1 MRCFQLCD
9 CHHATTHACWSN
21 QGMQGMKTRRPKINQ
36 FCFFLQFLSLKWLL
50 FDTRLKK
57 KMKKKSRFFRKIA
70 RHAVQDKAPSSSV
83 AIHLNDHSS
92 FPNKTTAKPRP
103 SSDTLGVFFFFPNK
117 NESRKKQAHYC
128 VVCFFFQS
136 TPANAPAA

>member
-1 MRCFQLCD
+1 
-9 CHHATTHACWSN
+9 
-21 QGMQGMKTRRPKINQ
+21 
-36 FCFFLQFLSLKWLL
+36 LSLKWLL

-103 SSDTLGVFFFFPNK
+103 SSDTLGVFFFFQTKMNQERNRRIIVLFVFFLNQRLPTHLPHEVKRRVFFKHVQSATRWPN
-117 NESRKKQAHYC
+117 
-128 VVCFFFQS
+128 
-136 TPANAPAA
+136 AA